1 MPTGLASKAFR
12 SVARALGTTFT
23 TEMRGPKPGKAYLSV
38 NSTVLASTGL
48 TSWMNGM
55 NCENR
60 DLFAGS
66 ITRVKE
72 KATSSVVT
80 GVPSWN
86 LAPSRMVTW

>member
-1 MPTGLASKAFR
+1 M
-12 SVARALGTTFT
+12 GTTLT
-23 TEMRGPKPGKAYLSV
+23 TEMRDAKPGNGYLSV

-72 KATSSVVT
+72 NATSSVVT
-80 GVPSWN
+80 GAPLWN

>member
-1 MPTGLASKAFR
+1 MFR
-12 SVARALGTTFT
+12 ARGKLARALGTILT
-23 TEMRGPKPGKAYLSV
+23 TEMRGPKPGKAYLRV
-38 NSTVLASTGL
+38 NSTVLASTAF

-60 DLFAGS
+60 DLLAGS
-66 ITRVKE
+66 MTRVKE
-72 KATSSVVT
+72 KATSSAVT